1 MSSLKHRKTAAV
13 LKDLDFPAPSKIPR
27 VAMRELLEAHGFAAS
42 EMNLMAAHLEA
53 LVAEYSSHM
62 TQKRGQ
68 RPAGDD
74 KKNIKQ
80 SVKKI
85 SEAIWYLKGCG
96 PIGRQMTRSSASSL
110 GEMLTVSW
118 LREAF
123 PDADDLPSKQFPEAG
138 AARAIRST
146 PLRLRQKPVYVEERT
161 REARYYFAK
170 EHNLFLVGAVL
181 REIQKSL
188 DEALRLSK
196 SPGGRIPCTFR
207 HWFII
212 NLAAKWKEMGR
223 DPRSSG
229 PFAFPDFCEHVFEAI
244 DWPLAG
250 IRRAIDKALA
260 DLPAGL

>member
-1 MSSLKHRKTAAV
+1 MAPLVGITADLRAV
-13 LKDLDFPAPSKIPR
+13 
-27 VAMRELLEAHGFAAS
+27 FAAHIPFKFVDGRR
-42 EMNLMAAHLEA
+42 LWPAH
-53 LVAEYSSHM
+53 
-62 TQKRGQ
+62 
-68 RPAGDD
+68 D
-74 KKNIKQ
+74 
-80 SVKKI
+80 
-85 SEAIWYLKGCG
+85 
-96 PIGRQMTRSSASSL
+96 
-110 GEMLTVSW
+110 
-118 LREAF
+118 
-123 PDADDLPSKQFPEAG
+123 
-138 AARAIRST
+138 
-146 PLRLRQKPVYVEERT
+146 VEGT